1 MVGYRLSLLMFLLF
15 SITFSPMGF
24 AKSVALKTIAV
35 DLDTNYGTLKTEI
48 HFDARDL
55 EVALKVKK
63 IVKTDLIKVVN
74 YFQHVPKNTVHLNV
88 DPYLRLTNGNAR
100 VFPTNIINLYNFP
113 ASNSEHLIVME
124 DWMRGLIFHEFIHIT
139 HLDQTSDYVD
149 VGRQIFGSVAKLLP
163 GVVPRWF
170 TEGIATWGESHLIN
184 GGRLHNPLFRKELLI
199 QFLRIEYC
207 TTIDCLDEPGVYPH
221 GQLAYWAGAHFIEYL
236 ENQKAGT
243 VKCLVQKNS
252 GGLPFFLNNVFEYCT
267 GKTAQDLFAEFRK
280 SFISDQPA
288 ITPENEAWGDKI
300 SNAFGSDDLQKGIV
314 LDGNKLFKIEKSRYS
329 EALVSYDLQDNVNMM
344 VSKFSYPVSDL
355 AGITHVQEANNEDS
369 DEGKFLIVAFNEDM
383 AFREKNRVWR
393 LVNTETLLIETLLPL
408 KNDPSYVIG
417 LGNNRYLTASFVS
430 GRWIIERQKVD
441 LTTGKLVDSDVV
453 HHFATDVNLV
463 YFKKDGQKIYVKL
476 NRGDLGSALYVTDL
490 TMEKFYKIYESKEY
504 FDMPLVT
511 ENFLVTRENGNFNLF
526 EISEGFKSITKAS
539 MAKDLF
545 NRVTSAEITGERV
558 LVLENRLKSK
568 EMSMTEIM
576 GFLKRGLGKVET
588 VTNTSTTFQDVDP
601 AINLEELNVQSF
613 PKMYHMQPYYWFLTS
628 GSGENLTSIGATT
641 TLSDPMDLN
650 VLQASVLLYPEE
662 SRAGGS
668 LDYIHKFSSVSD
680 LWSMTAFFNHEYSQ
694 TEFSNVTNVT
704 TEGSIGTHYAVL
716 LKRWTWIPGLNL
728 STTTTKDFI
737 SDRTTKAVGTTQAVS
752 YRASVFDDFF
762 QNLLF
767 QLKFQNNFP
776 DSKNDYLSAQAK
788 ISAVGRFHERVE
800 GGVKASYG
808 KLYKSGFRDGVIY
821 GGGANSVG
829 DNRWHEFYGLPY
841 SNAYGNEIA
850 TARIYLDWNF
860 WYIYKGHNF
869 FPVYLKE
876 AHLIL
881 GREAMTADRI
891 ILDNL
896 VYREKTIHSFFIGPK
911 LTTNIAYYI
920 PVDFEFIFS
929 AIKRPG
935 GNGTVNQF
943 EVNISAE
950 F

>member
-430 GRWIIERQKVD
+430 GR
-441 LTTGKLVDSDVV
+441 
-453 HHFATDVNLV
+453 
-463 YFKKDGQKIYVKL
+463 
-476 NRGDLGSALYVTDL
+476 
-490 TMEKFYKIYESKEY
+490 
-504 FDMPLVT
+504 
-511 ENFLVTRENGNFNLF
+511 
-526 EISEGFKSITKAS
+526 
-539 MAKDLF
+539 
-545 NRVTSAEITGERV
+545 
-558 LVLENRLKSK
+558 
-568 EMSMTEIM
+568 
-576 GFLKRGLGKVET
+576 
-588 VTNTSTTFQDVDP
+588 
-601 AINLEELNVQSF
+601 
-613 PKMYHMQPYYWFLTS
+613 
-628 GSGENLTSIGATT
+628 
-641 TLSDPMDLN
+641 
-650 VLQASVLLYPEE
+650 
-662 SRAGGS
+662 
-668 LDYIHKFSSVSD
+668 
-680 LWSMTAFFNHEYSQ
+680 
-694 TEFSNVTNVT
+694 
-704 TEGSIGTHYAVL
+704 
-716 LKRWTWIPGLNL
+716 
-728 STTTTKDFI
+728 
-737 SDRTTKAVGTTQAVS
+737 
-752 YRASVFDDFF
+752 
-762 QNLLF
+762 
-767 QLKFQNNFP
+767 
-776 DSKNDYLSAQAK
+776 
-788 ISAVGRFHERVE
+788 
-800 GGVKASYG
+800 
-808 KLYKSGFRDGVIY
+808 
-821 GGGANSVG
+821 
-829 DNRWHEFYGLPY
+829 
-841 SNAYGNEIA
+841 
-850 TARIYLDWNF
+850 
-860 WYIYKGHNF
+860 
-869 FPVYLKE
+869 
-876 AHLIL
+876 
-881 GREAMTADRI
+881 
-891 ILDNL
+891 
-896 VYREKTIHSFFIGPK
+896 
-911 LTTNIAYYI
+911 
-920 PVDFEFIFS
+920 
-929 AIKRPG
+929 
-935 GNGTVNQF
+935 
-943 EVNISAE
+943 
-950 F
+950 